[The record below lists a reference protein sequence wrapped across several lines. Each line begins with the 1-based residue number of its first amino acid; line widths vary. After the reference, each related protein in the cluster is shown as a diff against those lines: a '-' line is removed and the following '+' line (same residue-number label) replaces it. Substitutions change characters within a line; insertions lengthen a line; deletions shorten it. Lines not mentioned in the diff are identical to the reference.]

1 MYIQVT
7 ETLIN
12 KQTRERELSSLKTI
26 KDNYPKIVLSM
37 DEVFTNTN
45 DEGIQIVNMVDWLL
59 ASQD

>member
-1 MYIQVT
+1 MD
-7 ETLIN
+7 

>member
-12 KQTRERELSSLKTI
+12 KQTSERELSSLKTI
-26 KDNYPKIVLSM
+26 KDNYPKIVLYM

-45 DEGIQIVNMVDWLL
+45 DEGIQIVNMIDWL
-59 ASQD
+59 